1 VPPNGNL
8 NSQDPPRLVIVSLF
22 ATGNRMRDQ
31 RRMEHIFGV
40 LRSSPGK
47 DRFVLQVKEG
57 ANDYQID
64 FPNQTIGI
72 CEDLLGKLR
81 SLAGH
86 DNVWITQLNTGM

>member
-1 VPPNGNL
+1 M
-8 NSQDPPRLVIVSLF
+8 VIVSLS

-47 DRFVLQVKEG
+47 DRFILQVKEG